1 MLSNKHVQN
10 IIIIIV
16 KDIHKRSL
24 VSLSRMQSDCM
35 SSVFC
40 LLLFVRQLFSCSMV
54 AQYARGGGGGVT
66 HIFAKQ
72 QKKASKISNSY

>member
-54 AQYARGGGGGVT
+54 AQYARRVGGVT